1 MGKMNLPNRLTS
13 IRLLLVPV
21 FIMIYLFDFRCFNID
36 VPVYDILGTS
46 LSLIDILAAIIFVSA
61 AITDYFDGKLARRKN
76 LVTTFGK
83 FIDPIADKLLVNS
96 ALILLTYFNRMSVI
110 ALLIMILRDTFVD
123 GIRLACV
130 SKNVV
135 LPASIYGKAKT
146 MTQMIGITLL
156 ILNNPVFHYFKIP
169 FASIVIWIA
178 AFISA
183 LSGVDY
189 FVKNKGYIME
199 SM

>member
-1 MGKMNLPNRLTS
+1 
-13 IRLLLVPV
+13 
-21 FIMIYLFDFRCFNID
+21 
-36 VPVYDILGTS
+36 
-46 LSLIDILAAIIFVSA
+46 
-61 AITDYFDGKLARRKN
+61 
-76 LVTTFGK
+76 
-83 FIDPIADKLLVNS
+83 
-96 ALILLTYFNRMSVI
+96 
-110 ALLIMILRDTFVD
+110 
-123 GIRLACV
+123 
-130 SKNVV
+130 
-135 LPASIYGKAKT
+135 